1 MHVLSHFSHVQ
12 LIVTLWTIAHQPS
25 LSMGFSRQGYWSGLP
40 CPPSRGSSQP
50 RDWTHVSKVSCI
62 DRWVLYHQCHLG
74 SPKVYKIYIYF
85 QHKKNACELLLNEKK
100 KKRHI
105 TEHIIF
111 FCKMIPMLK
120 RKDFYIKVLILS
132 GKSKSRIRE
141 IISLHISCTC
151 FI

>member
-1 MHVLSHFSHVQ
+1 MCLLSSFSHAWLFAILLTMAGQ
-12 LIVTLWTIAHQPS
+12 AA
-25 LSMGFSRQGYWSGLP
+25 LSMGFSRQEYWSGLP

-100 KKRHI
+100 KRHI

-132 GKSKSRIRE
+132 GKSKSRTRE